1 LPFCMGAPRQAG
13 DLVDVARKLYRAIT
27 PAS

>member
-1 LPFCMGAPRQAG
+1 MGAPRQAG